1 MEKKEGFFACSYYF
15 LFVFIVLG
23 CTILRSATQIN
34 HVNRA
39 HVLIGWQLSTQV
51 CQSFTR
57 QIQICEH
64 EKVGEKVG
72 ENRDKFYST
81 PTVCKRV
88 CRLLLC
94 RSHTPNWVCQHEFAN
109 LSLPCEGR
117 LMCFLASFSLVENSI
132 RSPPFKN
139 VFLVFWEIWRIW
151 SSQFRIKQTATS
163 SEQIFIRKSREVRTV
178 IRILRGNIC
187 SVSAFYLQ

>member
-1 MEKKEGFFACSYYF
+1 MQFSHVEHWNRRRKEKKPKMEKKEGFFACSYYF

-94 RSHTPNWVCQHEFAN
+94 RSHTPNWVCQHEFVN
-109 LSLPCEGR
+109 FSLPCEGR
-117 LMCFLASFSLVENSI
+117 LRGVFSRLIFSCRKLNSFTAFQECFPRLLGNMENMVFSISNQA
-132 RSPPFKN
+132 N
-139 VFLVFWEIWRIW
+139 C
-151 SSQFRIKQTATS
+151 
-163 SEQIFIRKSREVRTV
+163 
-178 IRILRGNIC
+178 N
-187 SVSAFYLQ
+187 